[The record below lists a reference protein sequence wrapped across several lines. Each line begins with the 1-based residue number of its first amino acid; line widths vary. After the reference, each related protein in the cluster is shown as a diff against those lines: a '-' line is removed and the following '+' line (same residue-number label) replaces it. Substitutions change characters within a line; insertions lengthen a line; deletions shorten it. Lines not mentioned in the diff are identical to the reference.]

1 MLELAINT
9 RKDTDKYDRRKK
21 VGTSSQ
27 SDVWSLGCLFYELLT
42 GDMLFDTE
50 DYIYFH
56 IRLTRNDLPLFTDDK
71 LEKIKT
77 PHNVYLIDFL
87 KYMLVK
93 DQHLRPTI
101 DNVLKRFEH
110 VHALLVTTS
119 SANGR
124 FNRMLQP
131 DETEII
137 TERGHKL
144 SLN

>member
-1 MLELAINT
+1 
-9 RKDTDKYDRRKK
+9 
-21 VGTSSQ
+21 
-27 SDVWSLGCLFYELLT
+27 
-42 GDMLFDTE
+42 MLFDTE

-56 IRLTRNDLPLFTDDK
+56 IRLTRNDLPLFTEDK

-93 DQHLRPTI
+93 DQRLRPTI

-119 SANGR
+119 SANER
-124 FNRMLQP
+124 DNRILQP
-131 DETEII
+131 DESDLL
-137 TERGHKL
+137 TERGSKL
-144 SLN
+144 SLQ